1 MCDNL
6 KRESSGETSFKLP
19 TLPVEARDW
28 RAYRSGPPESRLYAA
43 RPLLQRL
50 LAVAQAW
57 PLRGR
62 KTLIRAACRLLAGG
76 QVKLQTSWGATFVS
90 ASDDTFLLQGTC
102 SEPLETFVFLSL
114 LGTGMTVIDVGANRG
129 WYTLLFS
136 KYVGPS
142 GCVIALEP
150 VPAMFEVLRQ
160 NLEINLF
167 SGNVRSRQVAASS
180 ESGLAQIEI
189 CDATPEISRLAT
201 SDRRNSSA
209 QASVATVTLDELA
222 AAESL
227 ETVHLV
233 KVDVEGAEAKVLS
246 GASQILQRWHPVLLI
261 EAIDRNLR
269 RYDSSCR
276 HLFGM
281 LDRLGYRCLSINAK
295 KGQLVEIVD
304 PTTKGGPNW
313 LCLPKGTG

>member
-1 MCDNL
+1 MYDNPT
-6 KRESSGETSFKLP
+6 RSSSWGADLKLP

-28 RAYRSGPPESRLYAA
+28 RPYRSGPPEARLYAA

-76 QVKLQTSWGATFVS
+76 QVKLQTTWGATFVS

-160 NLEINLF
+160 NLEINPF
-167 SGNVRSRQVAASS
+167 SGNVRSHQVAASS

-189 CDATPEISRLAT
+189 CDASPEISRLAT
-201 SDRRNSSA
+201 SDRRSSSA

-222 AAESL
+222 AAEGL
-227 ETVHLV
+227 QTVNLI

-246 GASQILQRWHPVLLI
+246 GANEILQRWHPVLLI

-276 HLFGM
+276 LLLGM
-281 LDRLGYRCLSINAK
+281 LQRFGYRCLSINSK
-295 KGQLVEIVD
+295 EGQLVEIVD
-304 PTTKGGPNW
+304 ATTMGGPNW
-313 LCLPKGTG
+313 LCLFRNDG